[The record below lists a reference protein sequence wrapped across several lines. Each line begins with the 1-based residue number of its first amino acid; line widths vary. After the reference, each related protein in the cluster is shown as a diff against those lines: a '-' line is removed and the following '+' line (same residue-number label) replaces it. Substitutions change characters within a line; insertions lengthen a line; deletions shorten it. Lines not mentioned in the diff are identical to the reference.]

1 MSTRVPYDDFAEI
14 YDAWAGTAPI
24 TAKNRAFYVAKFLS
38 CPGPVVELGVGNGR
52 ICIEVARQGKAIT
65 GVDSSTA
72 ILELCRARA
81 SEAGV
86 SQRLH
91 LIQADFR
98 DFELDAPAELIAI
111 PFHTIGHLVTYDDQL
126 RALRRIRSQLAPGG
140 RFIFDHFLFDP
151 TFVEPGVPRLRAEF
165 KSPESGRD
173 VFLWETSTRDMERQ
187 LIRILA
193 WTDEIDDAGL
203 VVERKYRRSR
213 LSWITPE
220 QSRSLLEIAGFEIEA
235 LYGDFAENPMGE
247 KSTHQIW
254 IARVKGGP
262 P

>member
-14 YDAWAGTAPI
+14 YDAWSDSAPI
-24 TAKNRAFYVAKFLS
+24 TAKNRGFYVAKFLA

-52 ICIEVARQGKAIT
+52 ICIEVARRGKPIT

-86 SQRLH
+86 SERLH
-91 LIQADFR
+91 LIHADFR
-98 DFELDAPAELIAI
+98 DFELESRAELIAI
-111 PFHTIGHLVTYDDQL
+111 PFHTIGHLLTSEDKL
-126 RALRRIRSQLAPGG
+126 RALRQIRSQLATDG

-151 TFVEPGVPRLRAEF
+151 TFVEPGVPRFRAEF

-173 VFLWETSTRDMERQ
+173 VFLWETSTRDMDRQ
-187 LIRILA
+187 IIRILV
-193 WTDEIDDAGL
+193 WTDEIDEAGL
-203 VVERKYRRSR
+203 VVKRKYRSSQ

-220 QSRSLLEIAGFEIEA
+220 QSRSLLELAGFEIEG
-235 LYGDFAENPMGE
+235 LYGDFEENPMGE
-247 KSTHQIW
+247 RSTHQIW
-254 IARVKGGP
+254 IARAKGGSS
-262 P
+262 